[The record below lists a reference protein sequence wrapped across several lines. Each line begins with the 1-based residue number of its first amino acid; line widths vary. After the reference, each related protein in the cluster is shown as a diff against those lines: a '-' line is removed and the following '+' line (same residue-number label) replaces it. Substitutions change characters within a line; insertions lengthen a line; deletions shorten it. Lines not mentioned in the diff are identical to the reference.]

1 MSDWG
6 VLELEGDPTPGNP
19 DAVRAVAARLRE
31 RAELAESNT
40 TRLRAIAGGG
50 GDLRMT
56 GDYAA
61 RFTEALVE
69 LPDELAKLA
78 RAYRGCGEAL
88 SIYSTGLAE
97 AKTRAGGALRDGVD
111 ADGRYQAALREV
123 RALLPP
129 DREVLLWPRA
139 ELSDGSIGS
148 VTAGWEAQDL
158 AGQVRAAANRGQVA
172 SADRARAR
180 RLAQDAAELRGQV
193 AHTCAR
199 DIEQALSGSGIK
211 NRPWYEKVWNAVSA
225 PFRSW
230 DSFVDLCR
238 DVAMVAGVVAMFISG
253 PIGLA
258 LVAIALVAG
267 AVAFSDTLVKV
278 AQGKASLGQLA
289 LDALGLIPGGRGVV
303 SVARLGRTAAALGRG
318 LARGEGVKLV
328 GAGLRTLGGTAL
340 RQVRTATAYGM
351 KVAGSVR
358 ETLQSG
364 YQFTKTAASR
374 FLKLDPVDM
383 ASGQMILQQVDL
395 ELPGLLAWTLQRTH
409 MSSYQAGRWF
419 GPSWSSTL
427 DHRLEIDD
435 AGVCYAAPDGVLL
448 AYPHPAPGETVLPAE
463 GPRLPLT
470 RDENGAYTVTDSVT
484 GHTLH
489 FAVPADG
496 ARGVAL
502 PLAAISDRNGHRVEL
517 GYDADDGTLA
527 EINHSGGYQLVV
539 ETRQG
544 LIAAVRMRG
553 RAWELDTE
561 IIRYG
566 YDASGRLTEV
576 VNSSG
581 RPLRFDYDED
591 GRIVRWLDRNGTQ
604 HVYTYDEAGRVV
616 RTAGSAGCF
625 DGTITYDTDR
635 HVTVVTDSLG
645 HVTEY
650 HFNDTMQLQR
660 QVDPLGHA
668 TSYEWDRY
676 DRKLA
681 ETDPLGRTVRYSY
694 DAAGN
699 LVEVLRPDGSRA
711 SAEWNNLRLPVT
723 LVEPDGARWERFYD
737 DRGNLTAV
745 VDPAGARTAFGHD
758 DRGRL
763 TTVTDALGHTRRVAT
778 DASGLPVAVTDPLG
792 AVTSYDRDVFGRV
805 VAVTDPVGGVTR
817 FGWTVEGK
825 IASRA
830 LPGGAVE
837 RWTYDGEGNLVE
849 HVDAAGLV
857 TRSEATHF
865 DLPAART
872 GPDGARLAFAYDT
885 ELRLVAVTNP
895 QGLVWRYDYDP
906 AGNLVRETDFNG
918 RVLAYGY
925 DAAGQ
930 LVERTNGAGE
940 TVRFVR
946 DVLGNVTEKH
956 AASGVTTFA
965 YDAAGRV
972 VRATNADADCTLQR
986 DALGRV
992 LAETCNGR
1000 TVASTYD
1007 ALGRRVR
1014 RVTPS
1019 GAESV
1024 WDYDPNDLPSS
1035 LRTAGRTVRFAHD
1048 EAGREV
1054 ERSLDTG
1061 VVLAQAWDVNHR
1073 LLSQTVTAGGS
1084 VTARA
1089 GEPGTARQARLLQR
1103 RDYSYSPDGYV
1114 TEIDDM
1120 LAGLRRF
1127 DLDPARRVTA
1137 VHGTNWSERYAY
1149 DAAGNITDASWPAPA
1164 QRDGRDGRD
1173 GVHEAAQ
1180 GGREYAGT
1188 LIRRAGSVRYEHDGQ
1203 GRVTLR
1209 QQKRLSAK
1217 PRTWRYTWD
1226 ADDRLTGVTTPDGR
1240 RWRYRYDPFGRRIAK
1255 QRFADNGTGGGSG
1268 DDGGVAE
1275 RVDFAWDGVVLA
1287 EQHHLTGNAP
1297 AARVTAWDWEPGGF
1311 RPLTQSE
1318 RRPSGDGTG
1327 AASNGATG
1335 DAAGNADHAVD
1346 DRAGRSVGEGPD
1358 DAEQGWF
1365 DARFHAIVTDLVGT
1379 PTELVDSDGDLAWRT
1394 RTTLWGA
1401 SPPAADGDIDC
1412 PLRFPGQYHDPETG
1426 LNYNYHR
1433 YYAPESGRYD
1443 SNDPLGLA

>member
-6 VLELEGDPTPGNP
+6 VLELDGDPTPGDP
-19 DAVRAVAARLRE
+19 DAVRTMAARLRE
-31 RAELAESNT
+31 RAELAQSNT

-88 SIYSTGLAE
+88 FTYSTGLAE
-97 AKTRAGGALRDGVD
+97 AKTRAGGALRQGVD
-111 ADGRYQAALREV
+111 AEGRYQAALREV

-129 DREVLLWPRA
+129 DRELLLWPRA
-139 ELSDGSIGS
+139 ELSDASIGS
-148 VTAGWEAQDL
+148 ATAGWDAHDL
-158 AGQVRAAANRGQVA
+158 AGQVRAAAHRGQA
-172 SADRARAR
+172 ANADRARAR
-180 RLAQDAAELRGQV
+180 RLAQDAAELRGEV
-193 AHTCAR
+193 ARTCAR

-211 NRPWYEKVWNAVSA
+211 NKPWYEKVWNAVSA

-230 DSFVDLCR
+230 DGFVDLCR
-238 DVAMVAGVVAMFISG
+238 NVALVAGVVAMFISG

-267 AVAFSDTLVKV
+267 AVAFSDTL
-278 AQGKASLGQLA
+278 ARYARGQASLGQLG
-289 LDALGLIPGGRGVV
+289 LDVLGLVPGGRGVV
-303 SVARLGRTAAALGRG
+303 SVARLGRSAAG
-318 LARGEGVKLV
+318 LAREVAHGQGVKLV
-328 GAGLRTLGGTAL
+328 GAGLRTLGGAALGKARNIVTAIPHGIE
-340 RQVRTATAYGM
+340 A
-351 KVAGSVR
+351 AGGTIR
-358 ETLQSG
+358 NALHNPRDFARAAHCR
-364 YQFTKTAASR
+364 FTGR
-374 FLKLDPVDM
+374 DPVDM
-383 ASGQMILQQVDL
+383 ANGQMILQQIDL

-409 MSSYQAGRWF
+409 MSSYRAGRWF

-470 RDENGAYTVTDSVT
+470 RDEDGAYTVTDPAT
-484 GHTLH
+484 GHTLR

-496 ARGVAL
+496 ARDVAL

-553 RAWELDTE
+553 QAWELDTE

-581 RPLRFDYDED
+581 RPLRFDYDAA
-591 GRIVRWLDRNGTQ
+591 GRMIRWADRNGTEYA
-604 HVYTYDEAGRVV
+604 YTYDEAGRVV
-616 RTAGSAGCF
+616 RTAGSAGCL
-625 DGTITYDTDR
+625 DGTITYDTAR
-635 HVTVVTDSLG
+635 RITVETDSLG
-645 HVTEY
+645 HATEY
-650 HFNDTMQLQR
+650 HFTDTMQLQR

-681 ETDPLGRTVRYSY
+681 ETDPLGRTVLYAY
-694 DAAGN
+694 DADGN

-711 SAEWNNLRLPVT
+711 SAEWNDLRLPVT
-723 LVEPDGARWERFYD
+723 LVEPDGARWERSYD

-763 TTVTDALGHTRRVAT
+763 TAVTDALGHTRRVAT
-778 DASGLPVAVTDPLG
+778 DAAGLPVAVTDPLG

-805 VAVTDPVGGVTR
+805 VAVTDPVGGVAR
-817 FGWTVEGK
+817 FTWTVEGK
-825 IASRA
+825 IASCA

-857 TRSEATHF
+857 TRTEATHF

-872 GPDGARLAFAYDT
+872 GSDGARLAFAYDT
-885 ELRLVAVTNP
+885 ELRLVTVTNP

-965 YDAAGRV
+965 HDAVGRV

-1000 TVASTYD
+1000 TVASTFD
-1007 ALGRRVR
+1007 VLGRRVR

-1019 GAESV
+1019 GAASV
-1024 WDYDPNDLPSS
+1024 WAYDPNDLPLS

-1073 LLSQTVTAGGS
+1073 LLSQTVTAGGPG
-1084 VTARA
+1084 TARA

-1164 QRDGRDGRD
+1164 QRDGRD

-1255 QRFADNGTGGGSG
+1255 QRFADNGTG

-1287 EQHHLTGNAP
+1287 EQSHVAGDAP
-1297 AARVTAWDWEPGGF
+1297 AARVTTWDWEPGGF
-1311 RPLTQSE
+1311 RPLIQSE
-1318 RRPSGDGTG
+1318 RRPFASTAPPYDNEAGSTHGRTG
-1327 AASNGATG
+1327 QAT
-1335 DAAGNADHAVD
+1335 D
-1346 DRAGRSVGEGPD
+1346 DRVGRRVGEGPD
-1358 DAEQGWF
+1358 GADQEWF

-1379 PTELVDSDGDLAWRT
+1379 PTELVDPDGDLAWRT
-1394 RTTLWGA
+1394 RSALWGA
-1401 SPPAADGDIDC
+1401 SPPPADGDIDC

-1426 LNYNYHR
+1426 LNYNYRR
-1433 YYAPESGRYD
+1433 YYAPESGRYE
-1443 SNDPLGLA
+1443 